1 LEATRVRFGSILE
14 WLLAAAVF
22 VAVLAVAEA
31 LYRDVRAVRPVVPV
45 MAGEAP
51 VHDAP
56 PGLPARSLSVPML
69 SLRGGGELRVGD
81 AASQVAALLAGAA
94 QVLSESLEQGRITRV
109 YDAFGVRF
117 VIVFEERDGAEPRV
131 AAIYHQ

>member
-1 LEATRVRFGSILE
+1 MEATRVRFGSILE

-22 VAVLAVAEA
+22 VAVLALAEA
-31 LYRDVRAVRPVVPV
+31 LYRDVRTVRPVVPV

-51 VHDAP
+51 VHETP

-69 SLRGGGELRVGD
+69 TLGDGGELHVGD
-81 AASQVAALLAGAA
+81 AASQVAARLAGAA

-109 YDAFGVRF
+109 YDALGLRF
-117 VIVFEERDGAEPRV
+117 VIVFEQLDGAEPRV